1 MQLEGLIAYLVNTK
15 DVRGKK
21 ALQKLVYFCSEA
33 GVPMHARYRM
43 YIYGPYSNE
52 VAEELAE
59 AITKEIVKA
68 YDNVPRF
75 SKGVCCNK
83 YLELYKHEIES
94 NSGKID
100 RVLEDFGDFSPLSL
114 ELYATVH
121 FIASSIRQAYGKAG
135 DVVLDDVKKAK
146 GEKFTRDQIKRA
158 YNDLMKQGWLPKEV
172 EI

>member
-100 RVLEDFGDFSPLSL
+100 RVLEDFGDFSPLSG
-114 ELYATVH
+114 TVCH
-121 FIASSIRQAYGKAG
+121 GTFYCRFYQTSLRSRGCCTGRCQK
-135 DVVLDDVKKAK
+135 LKAK
-146 GEKFTRDQIKRA
+146 VYSGSNQEG
-158 YNDLMKQGWLPKEV
+158 L
-172 EI
+172 

>member
-15 DVRGKK
+15 MSAEK

-75 SKGVCCNK
+75 SNGCM
-83 YLELYKHEIES
+83 L
-94 NSGKID
+94 
-100 RVLEDFGDFSPLSL
+100 
-114 ELYATVH
+114 
-121 FIASSIRQAYGKAG
+121 Q
-135 DVVLDDVKKAK
+135 
-146 GEKFTRDQIKRA
+146 
-158 YNDLMKQGWLPKEV
+158 
-172 EI
+172 